1 MFQRKRTD
9 SVKIFA
15 KLKQNAHYY
24 FKTSGDRSE
33 KKNRLVHI
41 CNIEEKLLCN
51 NSALK
56 TKLRF
61 IRSEWMRSWSI
72 EDLTLLNILINFTVF
87 GHLTAQ
93 RIQSARLAFE
103 SSELGPPRHTKGGE
117 TLVVGGRAW
126 GDPIP
131 TKWQTLW
138 YFMYAILPLR
148 LTVSLKMCINLLS
161 IQEAGVA

>member
-1 MFQRKRTD
+1 MHLIISKPRGIEARK
-9 SVKIFA
+9 K
-15 KLKQNAHYY
+15 
-24 FKTSGDRSE
+24 
-33 KKNRLVHI
+33 RLVHI

-72 EDLTLLNILINFTVF
+72 EDLTLLNIFDQLYCPSSPDSTENTECQAC
-87 GHLTAQ
+87 L
-93 RIQSARLAFE
+93 RIVRIGSTPSHQGEDTLD
-103 SSELGPPRHTKGGE
+103 GGE
-117 TLVVGGRAW
+117 GGRAW